1 MQLSVVWDATPCC
14 QKDTNI
20 LKSRGNIFLGKIC
33 RLRLKCDGTR
43 AETRLRLST
52 KRTSPFKWAGGSVQS
67 TTGRQAVHI
76 ILQGLYCSCKPV
88 FCSHATLTGYPLH
101 SLVSLSLL
109 LPCVTVC
116 QHISNAVYLHAS
128 LQEVTPHTTV
138 ILISNSVKI
147 LYLL

>member
-1 MQLSVVWDATPCC
+1 MIRELKMQLSVVWDATPCC

-88 FCSHATLTGYPLH
+88 FCSHATLTSYPLH
-101 SLVSLSLL
+101 YLVSPSLL
-109 LPCVTVC
+109 HSVRHRVPSHFNWTLSMYSSCYFTV
-116 QHISNAVYLHAS
+116 QSRNV
-128 LQEVTPHTTV
+128 
-138 ILISNSVKI
+138 
-147 LYLL
+147 